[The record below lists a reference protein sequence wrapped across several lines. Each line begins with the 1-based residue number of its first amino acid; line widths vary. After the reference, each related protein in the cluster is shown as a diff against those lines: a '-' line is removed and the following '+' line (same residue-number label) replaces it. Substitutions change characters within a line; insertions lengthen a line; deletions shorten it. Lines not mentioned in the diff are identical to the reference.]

1 MDTGKGYLAM
11 LEEKEYQQVLS
22 VGEEGARTDGLFRLN
37 EIVEVKGSRF
47 KIKKITPK
55 GLTLRVLP
63 KESSD

>member
-1 MDTGKGYLAM
+1 MDTGADKAM

-37 EIVEVKGSRF
+37 EIVYVKGSRF